1 MSKKKKRKKKGKKD
15 IRTGLR
21 PPALAYLT
29 LLFHS
34 RIVCFYSA
42 LFSPLQNTEKRREVA
57 KRIQEKY
64 PDLVPVIVEKA
75 RNTDAPDIDKK
86 KYLVPR
92 DITVGK
98 FVFEVR
104 RHMSLKADKAIFLF
118 VDNVVPPTGALISTI
133 YDKHKDEDGFLY
145 VTYSGESTFG
155 GDERQ

>member
-1 MSKKKKRKKKGKKD
+1 M
-15 IRTGLR
+15 
-21 PPALAYLT
+21 A
-29 LLFHS
+29 
-34 RIVCFYSA
+34 SA
-42 LFSPLQNTEKRREVA
+42 LVCVRQHLHIDFAVSLTNWLLLRHFFSPLQNTEKRREVA

>member
-1 MSKKKKRKKKGKKD
+1 MASREADKRK
-15 IRTGLR
+15 
-21 PPALAYLT
+21 
-29 LLFHS
+29 
-34 RIVCFYSA
+34 
-42 LFSPLQNTEKRREVA
+42 EVA
-57 KRIQEKY
+57 NRVKAKY
-64 PDLVPVIVEKA
+64 ADLVPVIVEKA

-118 VDNVVPPTGALISTI
+118 VGENVVPPTGALMSTI
-133 YDKHKDEDGFLY
+133 YEKHHDEDGFLY

-155 GDERQ
+155 SD